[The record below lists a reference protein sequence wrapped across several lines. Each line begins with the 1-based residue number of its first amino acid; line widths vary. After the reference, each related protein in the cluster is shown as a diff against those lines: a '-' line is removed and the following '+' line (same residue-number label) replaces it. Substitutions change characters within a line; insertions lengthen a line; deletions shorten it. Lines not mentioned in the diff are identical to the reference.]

1 MNIRRRSAGI
11 ELFRRFDG
19 LTFAYPVSFILQT
32 IADA

>member
-11 ELFRRFDG
+11 EPFRRFDG
-19 LTFAYPVSFILQT
+19 LTFAYPVSFLQA